1 MKVILIAAGLLIM
14 IGSWQVW
21 AKKDL
26 GIPYQKEPRN
36 NLTVG
41 GQPTLE
47 QLESLKTL
55 GYTTIIN
62 LRREGEFD
70 DFDEAKEVARL
81 GMEYVHIPVK
91 NVESMTPG
99 HARALHEGITN
110 ASGPVLL
117 HCTVG
122 WRAGSLFAIEN
133 YLLHDASKS
142 EALELASE
150 AHMSHANGDVDD
162 WIKAHPKSS
171 K

>member
-1 MKVILIAAGLLIM
+1 MKAILIAAGLLIM

-26 GIPYQKEPRN
+26 GIPYQKEPRS

-47 QLESLKTL
+47 QLESLKKR

-62 LRREGEFD
+62 LRREGEFG
-70 DFDEAKEVARL
+70 DFNEATEVQAMGL
-81 GMEYVHIPVK
+81 EYVHIPIK
-91 NVESMTPG
+91 NVEAITVEN
-99 HARALHEGITN
+99 ARALHEAISN

-133 YLLHDASKS
+133 FLIHDVS
-142 EALELASE
+142 EAEALDLVTA
-150 AHMSHANGDVDD
+150 AHMDHAVGDVQD
-162 WIKAHPKSS
+162 WLEIYKKSS